1 MVQSHSENRSVFR
14 CLQTAAKES
23 ANLIFLWWGTQSL
36 GAELEKPLKPNW
48 CFFRVFFRSTCHTLI
63 AFVHQGHDFVISS
76 LSHWQPVQFFQDRKG
91 SVPVFIS
98 ERCVPLAI

>member
-36 GAELEKPLKPNW
+36 GAELEKNL
-48 CFFRVFFRSTCHTLI
+48 
-63 AFVHQGHDFVISS
+63 
-76 LSHWQPVQFFQDRKG
+76 
-91 SVPVFIS
+91 
-98 ERCVPLAI
+98 